1 MNVDL
6 PVVVIAGRPNVG
18 KSTLFNALTRT
29 RDALVV
35 DQPGVTRDRIY
46 GRARLSQQSSAQA
59 AENPDV
65 QSVRHHRNRPRAHA
79 ADASADMTADDPS
92 QYREVLLVDTGGLD
106 PDADSL
112 NQRAQHQTQ
121 LALDEA
127 DVIVLVVDG
136 RGAVSAED
144 LDIAANLRR
153 RGTPLLVAVN
163 KTDGIDEQ
171 TALAEFS
178 ALGLGDLVPIA
189 AAHRRGLERLS
200 MKISAL
206 LPEPAESE
214 PLRSPGDTLRLALIG
229 RPNVGK
235 STLLNQ
241 LLGDERAVTA
251 NQPGTTRDPVEGE
264 VERDGQRYHLVD
276 TAGIRRRRAQHET
289 VESLSTLKAL
299 QAMANADVVCL
310 LLDSTEGVTDQDAR
324 LAGHALDA
332 GRAIVLV
339 LNKWDGLNDKQ
350 RQQILKDAGD
360 KLKFVI
366 WSPVV
371 ILSAL
376 HGSGLGELTDAIDT
390 VYAAACQTLSSGRLS
405 RTLNRATEAHPP
417 PVVQRFAP
425 KLRFAHPGGNF
436 PTRIVIHGN
445 RTEHVS
451 DSYKRY
457 LVNRFRDEF
466 DLVGVPIRLL
476 FRDSENPFAG
486 RKNTLT
492 PRQIKRRQRIRKR

>member
-1 MNVDL
+1 MNPDL

-46 GRARLSQQSSAQA
+46 GRARLLQNPRTHSARPDHIPDNRSDGNG
-59 AENPDV
+59 AEVEP
-65 QSVRHHRNRPRAHA
+65 
-79 ADASADMTADDPS
+79 ASER
-92 QYREVLLVDTGGLD
+92 REVLLVDTGGLD
-106 PDADSL
+106 PEPELL
-112 NQRAQHQTQ
+112 NQRAQRQTQ

-127 DVIVLVVDG
+127 DLIVLVVDG
-136 RGAVSAED
+136 RGALSAED
-144 LDIAANLRR
+144 QEIAENLRR
-153 RGTPLLVAVN
+153 RGTPLVVAVN

-171 TALAEFS
+171 GALAEFS
-178 ALGLGDLVPIA
+178 SLGLGEQIPIA
-189 AAHRRGLERLS
+189 AAHRRGLDQLAL
-200 MKISAL
+200 KITEL
-206 LPEPAESE
+206 LPEQRAPE
-214 PLRSPGDTLRLALIG
+214 PMRSAGDTIRLALIG

-251 NQPGTTRDPVEGE
+251 DQPGTTRDPVEGD
-264 VERDGQRYHLVD
+264 VERDGRRYHVVD
-276 TAGIRRRRAQHET
+276 TAGIRRRRSQHET

-299 QAMANADVVCL
+299 QAMAGADVVCL
-310 LLDSTEGVTDQDAR
+310 LLDATEGITDQDAR
-324 LAGHALDA
+324 LAGHAVEA
-332 GRAIVLV
+332 GRALVIV
-339 LNKWDGLNDKQ
+339 LNKWDGLDDKQ
-350 RQQILKDAGD
+350 RRKCLQDAAE

-366 WSPVV
+366 WAPVV

-376 HGSGLGELTDAIDT
+376 HGSGLAELLDAINT
-390 VYAAACQTLSSGRLS
+390 VYEAACMTLGSGRLS
-405 RTLNRATEAHPP
+405 RTLNRAVEAHPP
-417 PVVQRFAP
+417 PIVQRFAP
-425 KLRFAHPGGNF
+425 KLRYAHPGGNF

-457 LVNRFRDEF
+457 LINRFREDFE
-466 DLVGVPIRLL
+466 LIGVPIQLI

-486 RKNTLT
+486 RKNKLT
-492 PRQIKRRQRIRKR
+492 PRQLKRRKRLRKR

>member
-1 MNVDL
+1 MNSNL

-46 GRARLSQQSSAQA
+46 GRARLLEQSRPHSAKPQHRAEADSDGA
-59 AENPDV
+59 A
-65 QSVRHHRNRPRAHA
+65 QR
-79 ADASADMTADDPS
+79 
-92 QYREVLLVDTGGLD
+92 REVLLVDTGGLD
-106 PDADSL
+106 PEPELL
-112 NQRAQHQTQ
+112 NQYAQRQTQ

-136 RGAVSAED
+136 RGALSAED
-144 LDIAANLRR
+144 QDIADSLRR
-153 RGTPLLVAVN
+153 RGTPLVVAVN

-171 TALAEFS
+171 GALAEFS
-178 ALGLGDLVPIA
+178 ALGLGELIPIA
-189 AAHRRGLERLS
+189 AAHRRGLDRLAL
-200 MKISAL
+200 KICEL
-206 LPEPAESE
+206 LPEQHPPE
-214 PLRSPGDTLRLALIG
+214 PMRSHGDTIRLALIG

-251 NQPGTTRDPVEGE
+251 DRPGTTRDPVQGD
-264 VERDGQRYHLVD
+264 VERDGQQYHIVD

-299 QAMANADVVCL
+299 QAMAAADVVCL
-310 LLDSTEGVTDQDAR
+310 LLDATEGITDQDAR
-324 LAGHALDA
+324 LAGHAVEA
-332 GRAIVLV
+332 GRALV
-339 LNKWDGLNDKQ
+339 IILNKWDGLDDKQ
-350 RQQILKDAGD
+350 RRKCLQDAAD

-366 WSPVV
+366 WAPVV

-376 HGSGLGELTDAIDT
+376 HGSGLTELLDAINT
-390 VYAAACQTLSSGRLS
+390 VYAAACKAPGSGRLS
-405 RTLNRATEAHPP
+405 RTLSRATEAHPP

-425 KLRFAHPGGNF
+425 KLRYAHPGGNF

-445 RTEHVS
+445 RTGHVS
-451 DSYKRY
+451 ESYRRY
-457 LVNRFRDEF
+457 LVNRFREDFE
-466 DLVGVPIRLL
+466 LIGVPIQLI
-476 FRDSENPFAG
+476 FRDSDNPFAG
-486 RKNTLT
+486 RRNKLT
-492 PRQIKRRQRIRKR
+492 PRQLKRRQRLRKR